1 MTSFGN
7 QLDKFK
13 DKTIKRLDSV
23 VYGTIFKLSRK
34 LVERSPVGDWTWWK
48 GRQISPGIYAG
59 YSKSPI
65 EGYIGGHFRANW
77 QHGESFIPN
86 GELTGTRN
94 DYLQRLNSTMSAK
107 PSGKIHYIVNNTPY
121 SQRIENG
128 WSWHQAP
135 SGVVGLS
142 ILEFPQFI
150 RQSVLEAK

>member
-1 MTSFGN
+1 MTSFGS

-13 DKTIKRLDSV
+13 DKTITRLDAV

-34 LVERSPVGDWTWWK
+34 LVERSPVGDPIYWK
-48 GRQISPGIYAG
+48 YPDSA
-59 YSKSPI
+59 S
-65 EGYIGGHFRANW
+65 EGYVGGHFRANW
-77 QHGESFIPN
+77 QHGESFIPD
-86 GELTGTRN
+86 GELSGTRN
-94 DYLQRLNSTMSAK
+94 DYLQRLSGTMSAH

-121 SQRIENG
+121 AQRIEHG

-135 SGVVGLS
+135 QGVVGLS